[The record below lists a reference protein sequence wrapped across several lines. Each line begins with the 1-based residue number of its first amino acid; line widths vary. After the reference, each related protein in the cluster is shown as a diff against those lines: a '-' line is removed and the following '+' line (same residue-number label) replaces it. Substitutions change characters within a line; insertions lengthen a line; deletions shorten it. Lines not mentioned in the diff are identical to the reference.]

1 MKVKMSFINKIQSE
15 MYASMKQG
23 DKIKSA
29 TLRALL
35 AKLKDRQIDN
45 GEDLSEKDSINVIK
59 TLVKQRKESIDLYQ
73 KAGRDDLSE
82 KELKELKILEHYLPR
97 MMSDEE
103 IRELVLLVVEETG
116 ATDMSDVGKVM
127 PIIMQRGSEN
137 IDGKIANTILRELLA

>member
-45 GEDLSEKDSINVIK
+45 GDDLSEKDSINVIK

-73 KAGRDDLSE
+73 KAGREDLSE
-82 KELKELKILEHYLPR
+82 KELKELKIL
-97 MMSDEE
+97 
-103 IRELVLLVVEETG
+103 
-116 ATDMSDVGKVM
+116 
-127 PIIMQRGSEN
+127 
-137 IDGKIANTILRELLA
+137 